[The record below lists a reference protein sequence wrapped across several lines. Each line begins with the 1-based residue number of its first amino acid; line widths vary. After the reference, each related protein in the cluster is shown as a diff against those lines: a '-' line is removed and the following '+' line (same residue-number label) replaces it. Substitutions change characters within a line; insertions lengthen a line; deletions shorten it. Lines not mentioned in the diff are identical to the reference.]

1 MIKLISKDIIEINP
15 GEVVEE
21 IVVVERLFWI
31 NFKFTYRKVHG
42 TIFRYK
48 NGRYRQISWRD
59 WDVAN
64 YFKLP
69 IE

>member
-1 MIKLISKDIIEINP
+1 MVKVISKNLVELSPD
-15 GEVVEE
+15 EVVEE
-21 IVVVERLFWI
+21 IVVEERIFFI
-31 NFKFTYRKVHG
+31 KFRSTYRKVHG

-48 NGRYRQISWRD
+48 NGRYREIDWRD
-59 WDVAN
+59 NDVKN